1 MTSLDARVRVMVFNA
16 TFNNISVLSWQS
28 VLLVEETG
36 VPGEKQVKQ
45 SLDKQMTFVREI
57 LKDDNSHAT

>member
-1 MTSLDARVRVMVFNA
+1 MTSLDARVRIMVFNA